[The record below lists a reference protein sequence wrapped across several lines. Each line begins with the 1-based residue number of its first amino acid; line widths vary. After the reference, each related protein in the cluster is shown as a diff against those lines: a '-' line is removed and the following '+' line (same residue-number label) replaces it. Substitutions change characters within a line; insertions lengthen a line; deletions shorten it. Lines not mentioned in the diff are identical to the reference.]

1 MRTLHYT
8 LDDAKQW
15 AAFSGDYNPIHFDL
29 EWVKAKGDDRLS
41 VHGMR
46 TLLDVK
52 QFASEQFANQ
62 EDSDTAF
69 IKCTVRLRQPLWNG
83 KNYDL
88 VARNKAGSVAL
99 LATDDQ
105 QNCLT
110 CDLSKVEHFPF
121 DELQLVEGLSFAN
134 VAQRQS
140 TFPVFL
146 QDIYE
151 WQFIDAVLFGFLI
164 NNDSLLKQEDM
175 QKWLP
180 EGATLKY
187 IFCHHPI
194 VQTHQEVIFDREFL
208 KKWPYLDQPE
218 PIYIQIL
225 PALVIGDH
233 KDNGLL
239 IRISIVASYKNKLIN
254 NSITLK
260 VSSINKRHKEMN
272 K

>member
-8 LDDAKQW
+8 LEDAKQW

-29 EWVKAKGDDRLS
+29 EWVKAKGGEHLS

-52 QFASEQFANQ
+52 QFASEQFVSQ
-62 EDSDTAF
+62 EDSDAAF
-69 IKCTVRLRQPLWNG
+69 IKCTVRLRHPLWNG
-83 KNYDL
+83 KNYHL

-99 LATDDQ
+99 LAADDQ

-110 CDLSKVEHFPF
+110 CHLSKVEHFPF
-121 DELQLVEGLSFAN
+121 DEIQLVEGLSSAN
-134 VAQRQS
+134 VTQRQS
-140 TFPVFL
+140 TFPVFS
-146 QDIYE
+146 QGIYE

-180 EGATLKY
+180 EGATLKD
-187 IFCHHPI
+187 IFRHYPI

-208 KKWPYLDQPE
+208 KKWTPLDEPQPL
-218 PIYIQIL
+218 YIQIL
-225 PALVIGDH
+225 PALVIGD

-260 VSSINKRHKEMN
+260 VSSITK
-272 K
+272 